1 MKNRWLFGRMLT
13 LVLLFS
19 ISVVSWSPPM
29 SAASTQPLKAD
40 DKPHLDKLVG
50 AWNIDATGPTH
61 PPVPAL
67 LVFTSDGIVMGAR
80 PPLPFETP
88 SYGNWITIDD
98 ENAAFTFMALTGSE
112 KGPFSA
118 KMKIRGTIHYDT
130 ATDSWRGPNHLDVYD
145 PSGTLVFSDTGE
157 LSGTR
162 IAVEPLD
169 TSETKHETAGDGAEK
184 QEAANKAV
192 VQRFYT
198 EVVDQKN
205 QDALKE
211 IFDAKMIAHDLDFG
225 AHGGDL
231 GGVLT
236 GLPDV
241 KTKISL
247 WVIKDDLVTAVV
259 TFSGTHK
266 GTLLGIAPTGKP
278 VTFSLI
284 DIWRVKNGKLVEI
297 WHNVPNSDILA
308 QIKPPAK

>member
-1 MKNRWLFGRMLT
+1 MRKSRFYGRILP
-13 LVLLFS
+13 LVLLLSLCMSSFQ
-19 ISVVSWSPPM
+19 PPAVT
-29 SAASTQPLKAD
+29 AAAPNRKAD
-40 DKPHLDKLVG
+40 DQPHLAKLVG

-118 KMKIRGTIHYDT
+118 KMKIRGSIHYDA

-169 TSETKHETAGDGAEK
+169 ASATKHETADDAAK

-205 QDALKE
+205 LDALKE
-211 IFDAKMIAHDLDFG
+211 IFDAKMVAHDLDFG

-247 WVIKDDLVTAVV
+247 WVIKNDLVTAVV

-308 QIKPPAK
+308 QIKSPGK